1 MREAFTRSFAGCVN
15 LKNGVDELNM
25 AQKNLLMVGAGLSG
39 AVIGRKLAEAGLA
52 AVRQL
57 GRPHAQSQVASHVTM
72 SLGVA
77 GCVPSTDL
85 RPIDLIQ
92 TADEALYAA
101 KGAGRN
107 QWIARPDFSQPSP
120 QRSSPE
126 QFRSERPESR
136 VYASL

>member
-1 MREAFTRSFAGCVN
+1 VTSYGRIGTPLTYAFENTLA
-15 LKNGVDELNM
+15 ELEGGYRAM
-25 AQKNLLMVGAGLSG
+25 SYPSG
-39 AVIGRKLAEAGLA
+39 AA
-52 AVRQL
+52 A
-57 GRPHAQSQVASHVTM
+57 
-72 SLGVA
+72 
-77 GCVPSTDL
+77 CVPSTDL
-85 RPIDLIQ
+85 RPINLIQ